1 MDEEQCHPN
10 NKTPIER
17 IFKNPIF
24 KDLREYLVTLILGEK
39 EVSDKFNEVL
49 GIEAKVVSE
58 AGHMSMLEK
67 LGIVSEAIALKDNQN
82 QEYHRE
88 MENLN

>member
-1 MDEEQCHPN
+1 VDEEQCHPN
-10 NKTPIER
+10 NKAPIER
-17 IFKNPIF
+17 ILKNPIF
-24 KDLREYLVTLILGEK
+24 KDLREYSVTLILGEK

-49 GIEAKVVSE
+49 WIEAKVASE

-67 LGIVSEAIALKDNQN
+67 PGIVSEAIALKDNQN
-82 QEYHRE
+82 QEYHSE